1 MLNNFRKTFVLVAV
15 VATLSTGCKYS
26 KQYQKI
32 SDAGDQYTTAIDK
45 LLDKANELQID
56 SSSEKLLQNDRISN
70 VEPNIYQNYKNN
82 DKEILE
88 LISGIREHNNL
99 LREYFSK
106 LRQLASSKAPDLV
119 ENEITGIATNL
130 QTIGDRLQTNSSL
143 PRPIVIGKVGKL
155 MVNSKIEGALKKE
168 LDRRGDTILE
178 QLEIQGEMLN
188 VLGEIMKTRVQ
199 SLKDAREL
207 RLVIRPLAET
217 EPMTDN
223 STSEWM
229 QLRKEILLM
238 DKQLKEIEEASS
250 ALGDFQDIYKASV
263 EGKINSQFINQN
275 LEDIDRFL
283 ALLQNNNDSN
293 QQEN

>member
-32 SDAGDQYTTAIDK
+32 SDAGNQYTTAIDK

-70 VEPNIYQNYKNN
+70 VDANIYQNYKNN
-82 DKEILE
+82 DQEILE

-99 LREYFSK
+99 LGEYFSK

-130 QTIGDRLQTNSSL
+130 QIIGDRLQTNSSL
-143 PRPIVIGKVGKL
+143 PRPIVIGKVGQL
-155 MVNSKIEGALKKE
+155 IVNSKIEGALKKE
-168 LDRRGDTILE
+168 LDLRGDTIFE
-178 QLEIQGEMLN
+178 QLEVQGEMLN
-188 VLGEIMKTRVQ
+188 VLGEIMKTKVQ

-207 RLVIRPLAET
+207 RLVIRPLAQT

-223 STSEWM
+223 FTSEWM

-250 ALGDFQDIYKASV
+250 ALGNFQDIYKASV

-283 ALLQNNNDSN
+283 ALLQNSN
-293 QQEN
+293 QPNQDEN

>member
-70 VEPNIYQNYKNN
+70 VDPNIYQNYKNN
-82 DKEILE
+82 DREILE